1 MAHLAETHLNDM
13 QLIAAAEDLRDG
25 TLDPAA
31 SAHLAECRACADRV
45 SALRSTIESAASLE
59 VPEPSPLF
67 WEHFPG
73 RVSRAIDAAPPQAG
87 WLHASRWLW
96 GSAATAAVVML
107 LMLLPLRRDAAA
119 PAPTGKVDVPAITAS
134 SDIDAASVENLD
146 GDEAWE
152 MVRAVAEATDYDEV
166 QESGLA
172 PRAGSLERA
181 AMELTNDERTEL
193 ARLIAQEIKRSGASI
208 P

>member
-1 MAHLAETHLNDM
+1 MID
-13 QLIAAAEDLRDG
+13 
-25 TLDPAA
+25 
-31 SAHLAECRACADRV
+31 SAG
-45 SALRSTIESAASLE
+45 SLE

-67 WEHFPG
+67 WEHFPT
-73 RVSRAIDAAPPQAG
+73 RVSRAIDAAPRQSG
-87 WLHASRWLW
+87 WLNASRWVW

-107 LMLLPLRRDAAA
+107 LMLLPLPRDAAA
-119 PAPTGKVDVPAITAS
+119 PAPPSTVDTPAIVAS
-134 SDIDAASVENLD
+134 SDNDVNSVEALD

-172 PRAGSLERA
+172 PRAGAVERA

-193 ARLIAQEIKRSGASI
+193 ARLIAQEIKRSGAST

>member
-1 MAHLAETHLNDM
+1 MTKNAHLDETLLLAALDGQIDAAAATHLAD
-13 QLIAAAEDLRDG
+13 
-25 TLDPAA
+25 
-31 SAHLAECRACADRV
+31 CRTCADRI
-45 SALRSTIESAASLE
+45 SELRSMLESVASVE

-67 WEHFPG
+67 WDHFPA
-73 RVSRAIDAAPPQAG
+73 RVSRAIDAAPRQAG
-87 WLHASRWLW
+87 WLNASRWMW
-96 GSAATAAVVML
+96 GSAAAAAVVL
-107 LMLLPLRRDAAA
+107 VLMLLPLRRDAAA
-119 PAPTGKVDVPAITAS
+119 PVPTGTVDIPAVAVAS
-134 SDIDAASVENLD
+134 EIDTVESLE

-181 AMELTNDERTEL
+181 AMELTHDERTEL
-193 ARLIAQEIKRSGASI
+193 ARLIAQEIKRSGAST